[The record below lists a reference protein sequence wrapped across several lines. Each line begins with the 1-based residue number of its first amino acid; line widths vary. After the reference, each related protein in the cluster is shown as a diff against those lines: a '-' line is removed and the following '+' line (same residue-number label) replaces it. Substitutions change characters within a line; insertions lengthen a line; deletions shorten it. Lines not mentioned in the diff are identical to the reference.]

1 MPSQERRSGSGTAP
15 TAMMQA
21 VAGLEKWKLNV
32 MFVVGLAGVAGIVYW
47 FVFGDRGHEHST
59 VEFISASVMFG
70 VCAFFAF
77 PVGITRLAD
86 KFWPAKWRKERRS

>member
-1 MPSQERRSGSGTAP
+1 
-15 TAMMQA
+15 
-21 VAGLEKWKLNV
+21 
-32 MFVVGLAGVAGIVYW
+32 
-47 FVFGDRGHEHST
+47 HEHST